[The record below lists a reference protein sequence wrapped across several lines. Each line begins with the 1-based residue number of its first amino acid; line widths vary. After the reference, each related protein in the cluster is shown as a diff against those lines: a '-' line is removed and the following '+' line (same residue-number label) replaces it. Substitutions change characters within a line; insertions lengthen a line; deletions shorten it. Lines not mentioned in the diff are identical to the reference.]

1 MKRCPECRRDYR
13 DDSLLYCLEDGASL
27 IQGSVPS
34 PDEPATAILS
44 ELPVSAG
51 GQFGESLTRSQIDTT
66 QAEPRTNV
74 GSVAESHGP
83 PANKAP
89 KLIAAM
95 FVAVAVLVGGFF
107 GYRFLSPSSKQI
119 ESIAVMPF
127 VNESGNADLEYL
139 SDGMTET
146 LINSLSQLPNV
157 GVKGRS
163 SVFRY
168 KGKEPDSQA
177 VGKDLGVQAVLYG
190 RVIQHGDQLTL
201 SLELLDAQTQ
211 NVIWSAKYERKQ
223 ADLVSLQ
230 SEIARD
236 VSNKLKTKLSGAD
249 VAKLEKNYTAN
260 SDAYQLYLNGLFCL
274 NKRSEDGI
282 KKAEEYFQQALNK
295 DPDYALAYVGLADCY
310 MVLGG
315 EREDLQKAKAAAL
328 RALEL
333 DDSLG
338 EAHAALGL
346 AKQFQWDMAGAETEY
361 KRAIEL
367 NPNYA
372 TAHHWYGEFLPTL
385 NRFDDSYAEYQRALE
400 LDPLSLAISTD
411 LGMVYYYDRQYD
423 RSIEYLKKLED
434 MDSNFVRTHFYLAEV
449 YDEKGMFAESLAEW
463 QKGQILDGKEP
474 NEVAKV
480 KAQLEVAQK
489 ERGAKGY
496 WQKRVDLATEYQVV
510 TGYHPLDVAGLYARL
525 GERDRAFEWLEKA
538 YIERKSDLTR
548 LRVAPVWDNLRS
560 DPRFADLVRRVG
572 LPQ

>member
-236 VSNKLKTKLSGAD
+236 VSNKLKTKLS
-249 VAKLEKNYTAN
+249 
-260 SDAYQLYLNGLFCL
+260 
-274 NKRSEDGI
+274 
-282 KKAEEYFQQALNK
+282 
-295 DPDYALAYVGLADCY
+295 
-310 MVLGG
+310 
-315 EREDLQKAKAAAL
+315 
-328 RALEL
+328 
-333 DDSLG
+333 
-338 EAHAALGL
+338 
-346 AKQFQWDMAGAETEY
+346 
-361 KRAIEL
+361 
-367 NPNYA
+367 
-372 TAHHWYGEFLPTL
+372 
-385 NRFDDSYAEYQRALE
+385 
-400 LDPLSLAISTD
+400 
-411 LGMVYYYDRQYD
+411 
-423 RSIEYLKKLED
+423 
-434 MDSNFVRTHFYLAEV
+434 
-449 YDEKGMFAESLAEW
+449 
-463 QKGQILDGKEP
+463 
-474 NEVAKV
+474 
-480 KAQLEVAQK
+480 
-489 ERGAKGY
+489 
-496 WQKRVDLATEYQVV
+496 
-510 TGYHPLDVAGLYARL
+510 
-525 GERDRAFEWLEKA
+525 
-538 YIERKSDLTR
+538 
-548 LRVAPVWDNLRS
+548 
-560 DPRFADLVRRVG
+560 
-572 LPQ
+572 